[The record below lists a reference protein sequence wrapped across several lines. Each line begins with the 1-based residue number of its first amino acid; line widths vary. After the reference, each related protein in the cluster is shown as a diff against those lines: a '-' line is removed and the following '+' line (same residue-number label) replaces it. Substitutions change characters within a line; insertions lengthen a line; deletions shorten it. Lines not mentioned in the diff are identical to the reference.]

1 MIKQNNEPNNYEKI
15 LQQIGLTESEAK
27 LYLATLELGSANVV
41 QLGERASLSRQM
53 VYLLLPGLQEKGLIQ
68 QTKHGSKVYYKA
80 LSPKL
85 LRGLVQSVGKQIEGI
100 IPLLESRQAEHEAI
114 PLLTVYENPV
124 AMREWYTNFMKQAK
138 KGDEILIFSS
148 SLLWHWYNLDPKFYD
163 KYLKFCDRRGIRSRI
178 ILPDTKE
185 AREYQAKIGSSAR
198 EPRFS
203 SFLNAEPV
211 EKWIWR
217 DQICFQTIREKAT
230 NLVIMES
237 SSISK
242 LERDLFESLWTT
254 SFEPSTSLS

>member
-1 MIKQNNEPNNYEKI
+1 MIKQNNAPNNYEKI

-68 QTKHGSKVYYKA
+68 QTIRGSKVYYKA

-85 LRGLVQSVGKQIEGI
+85 LRGLVQSVEKQIEGI
-100 IPLLESRQAEHEAI
+100 IPLLESRQAEYEAI
-114 PLLTVYENPV
+114 PLLTIYENPI

-138 KGDEILIFSS
+138 RGDEILIFSS
-148 SLLWHWYNLDPKFYD
+148 SHLWHWYDLDPKFYD

-185 AREYQAKIGSSAR
+185 ARAYQASIGSPVR
-198 EPRFS
+198 ESLYS
-203 SFLNAEPV
+203 SSLRAEPI
-211 EKWIWR
+211 EKWVWNNQVCYQTVRER
-217 DQICFQTIREKAT
+217 DT
-230 NLVIMES
+230 NLVVIES
-237 SSISK
+237 PAVAE
-242 LERDLFESLWTT
+242 LERQLFESIW
-254 SFEPSTSLS
+254 ESTKSS